1 MHADTGNSRVQLFDG
16 PTGEHLRS
24 FGGLGSAPGEFRS
37 PYGVAW
43 VPGGGGGGGGGDGG
57 GGVDDDG
64 GGGGGGVLLVSEHN
78 GRRIQALSMRG
89 SPLQASETAR
99 A

>member
-43 VPGGGGGGGGGDGG
+43 VPGAGGGGDDGG
-57 GGVDDDG
+57 GDGDDGGG

-89 SPLQASETAR
+89 SPLQASEAAR